1 MPESKRSILVIVE
14 GDKQEPQLVASLIRQ
29 YGLDSEYRVYSYG
42 TNIYELYERMF
53 DDDTHD
59 GPETLSLLGVLK
71 EREADDEK
79 RALLDRDYS
88 DVLLIFDFDCHD
100 NRFSADRLK
109 RLLDYFSEST
119 DEGKLYIN
127 YPMVE
132 ACKHFKGI
140 PDDEYLSRSVQ
151 VDHVSSYK
159 ADTNVEW
166 KYQNFDRDFDREIF
180 DGIIC
185 MTLEKALWMCG
196 ADALWPSLEEAVGAF
211 NPRDVLNAQFET
223 MDKHGFIYVL
233 GTCVLFIADYS
244 PRLIDQGSWPSIGAI
259 Q

>member
-14 GDKQEPQLVASLIRQ
+14 GNKQEPQLVASLIKQ
-29 YGLDSEYRVYSYG
+29 YGLGSEYQVYSYG

-53 DDDTHD
+53 DDDASD
-59 GPETLSLLGVLK
+59 DPGSLSLLGVLK
-71 EREADDEK
+71 EREIDNEK

-140 PDDEYLSRSVQ
+140 PDGEYLSRSVQ
-151 VDHVSSYK
+151 VNHIGSYK

-180 DGIIC
+180 DGIIS

-196 ADALWPSLEEAVGAF
+196 ADALRLSLEEAVGAF
-211 NPRDVLNAQFET
+211 NPEDVLDAQLEA
-223 MDKHGFIYVL
+223 MKKHGFIYVS

-244 PRLIDQGSWPSIGAI
+244 PRLIDQEKWPLVSMV
-259 Q
+259 